1 MQIFKIIDRNVAALG
16 TYERRAHI
24 NVPYTGMIAVGAAA
38 AKVDCPSDCLC
49 DGLATGLLVV
59 GADGA
64 KYFAQPK

>member
-1 MQIFKIIDRNVAALG
+1 MQTFKIIDSAVAASG

-24 NVPYTGMIAVGAAA
+24 NVPYTGMITVGAAA
-38 AKVDCPSDCLC
+38 STVVRPSDWLC

-64 KYFAQPK
+64 EYFAQPE